1 MRVGI
6 VAAMVST
13 SVAICPDCA
22 PGLAA
27 RAAIRE
33 DPELGQVV
41 AAVVLP
47 FVIVALVAATLH
59 RLGRAS

>member
-1 MRVGI
+1 
-6 VAAMVST
+6 MVST